1 MIAALSDLRIINK
14 MSFWI
19 ESHTPSRAW
28 FPWQTIKVL
37 KKVWIVFMIEAGMI
51 FDLVLF
57 L

>member
-1 MIAALSDLRIINK
+1 MAAASDLRIMYK
-14 MSFWI
+14 TSFWI
-19 ESHTPSRAW
+19 ESLETSNAW
-28 FPWQTIKVL
+28 FPWQTINVL